1 MPNTPPPVPPVP
13 AAVRLIFETDG
24 NQVRLI
30 SEQPVDVAI
39 PGFDIS
45 QSSDPGY
52 YIDTRDAGGNT
63 LVRVAARDAFPPSV
77 EVFPEKAGDPIQRI
91 APPVRKGAFS
101 VLVPATQKTRSVSL
115 VKLEVGTEV
124 PRGIGEGTS
133 GPLRATTTVKEIATF
148 QLTSTT
154 KQGEQP

>member
-1 MPNTPPPVPPVP
+1 MPNTPPPVP

-24 NQVRLI
+24 SQVRLI

-39 PGFDIS
+39 PGFDIA
-45 QSSDPGY
+45 QTSDPGY

-63 LVRVAARDAFPPSV
+63 LTRVAARDAFPPSV

-91 APPVRKGAFS
+91 TPPVRKGAFS

-115 VKLEVGTEV
+115 VKLEVGTEA
-124 PRGIGEGTS
+124 PRGLAEGTS
-133 GPLRATTTVKEIATF
+133 GPLRSTTKIKEIANF
-148 QLTSTT
+148 QLKSIA

>member
-1 MPNTPPPVPPVP
+1 MPNTPPPVP

-24 NQVRLI
+24 DQVRLI
-30 SEQPVDVAI
+30 SEQPLDVAI

-63 LVRVAARDAFPPSV
+63 LTRVAARDAFPPSV
-77 EVFPEKAGDPIQRI
+77 EVFPEKAGDPIRRI
-91 APPVRKGAFS
+91 APPLRKGAFS

-115 VKLEVGTEV
+115 VKLEVGTGT
-124 PRGIGEGTS
+124 PRGIDEGTS
-133 GPLRATTTVKEIATF
+133 GPLRATTTVREIANF
-148 QLTSTT
+148 ELNSTA